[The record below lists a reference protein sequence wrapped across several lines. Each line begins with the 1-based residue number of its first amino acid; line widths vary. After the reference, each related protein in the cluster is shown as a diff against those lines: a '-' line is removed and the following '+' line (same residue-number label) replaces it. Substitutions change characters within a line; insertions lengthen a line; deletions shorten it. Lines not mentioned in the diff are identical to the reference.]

1 MEACGLTSETT
12 PQIRETD
19 LFTSHEAL
27 LLNYEQ
33 AMTRV
38 DSTTGD
44 WYDCSAHLLWIGERT
59 RQPDG
64 AHVEFLRGVGNPLG
78 VKAGPDMS
86 GDDLFRLGMMYSSGQ
101 GGCPMDRVSA
111 HMIFNLAAMKG
122 SIEARVYRREM
133 SQEMEQD
140 EIAEAQKAA
149 RRWID
154 AGVVSLAA

>member
-1 MEACGLTSETT
+1 VNQGFPNYFRGLNKAAVFGRDVLKRPQTACAVNFTFKPQVFDRVSE
-12 PQIRETD
+12 
-19 LFTSHEAL
+19 
-27 LLNYEQ
+27 
-33 AMTRV
+33 
-38 DSTTGD
+38 
-44 WYDCSAHLLWIGERT
+44 
-59 RQPDG
+59 DG
-64 AHVEFLRGVGNPLG
+64 ARTAPVRGDTVMNAQEAAPGVDQEQGLPLPT
-78 VKAGPDMS
+78 AEMS

-154 AGVVSLAA
+154 AGVVKLAA

>member
-1 MEACGLTSETT
+1 MNAQETA
-12 PQIRETD
+12 PQVD
-19 LFTSHEAL
+19 Q
-27 LLNYEQ
+27 EQ
-33 AMTRV
+33 
-38 DSTTGD
+38 S
-44 WYDCSAHLLWIGERT
+44 L
-59 RQPDG
+59 
-64 AHVEFLRGVGNPLG
+64 PLPT
-78 VKAGPDMS
+78 AEMS

-122 SIEARVYRREM
+122 SVEARVYRREM

-154 AGVVSLAA
+154 AGVVKLAA

>member
-1 MEACGLTSETT
+1 MNAQEMASEVDQGQGL
-12 PQIRETD
+12 
-19 LFTSHEAL
+19 
-27 LLNYEQ
+27 
-33 AMTRV
+33 
-38 DSTTGD
+38 
-44 WYDCSAHLLWIGERT
+44 
-59 RQPDG
+59 
-64 AHVEFLRGVGNPLG
+64 PLPT
-78 VKAGPDMS
+78 AEMN

-133 SQEMEQD
+133 SQELEQD

>member
-1 MEACGLTSETT
+1 MNAQEAAPTANE
-12 PQIRETD
+12 
-19 LFTSHEAL
+19 
-27 LLNYEQ
+27 EQ
-33 AMTRV
+33 A
-38 DSTTGD
+38 
-44 WYDCSAHLLWIGERT
+44 L
-59 RQPDG
+59 
-64 AHVEFLRGVGNPLG
+64 PLPT
-78 VKAGPDMS
+78 AEMS
-86 GDDLFRLGMMYSSGQ
+86 GDDLFRLGMMYSNGQ

>member
-1 MEACGLTSETT
+1 MAPEVDQEQGL
-12 PQIRETD
+12 
-19 LFTSHEAL
+19 
-27 LLNYEQ
+27 
-33 AMTRV
+33 
-38 DSTTGD
+38 
-44 WYDCSAHLLWIGERT
+44 
-59 RQPDG
+59 
-64 AHVEFLRGVGNPLG
+64 PLPT
-78 VKAGPDMS
+78 AEMN

>member
-1 MEACGLTSETT
+1 MIAQELALESNQEQGL
-12 PQIRETD
+12 
-19 LFTSHEAL
+19 
-27 LLNYEQ
+27 
-33 AMTRV
+33 
-38 DSTTGD
+38 
-44 WYDCSAHLLWIGERT
+44 
-59 RQPDG
+59 
-64 AHVEFLRGVGNPLG
+64 PLPT
-78 VKAGPDMS
+78 ADMD

-122 SIEARVYRREM
+122 SLEAREYRREM
-133 SQEMEQD
+133 SNEMERE